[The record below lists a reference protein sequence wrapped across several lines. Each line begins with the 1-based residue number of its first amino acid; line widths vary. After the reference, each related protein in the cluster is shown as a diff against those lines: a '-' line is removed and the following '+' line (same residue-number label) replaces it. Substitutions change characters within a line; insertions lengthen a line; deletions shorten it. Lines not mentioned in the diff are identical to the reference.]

1 MQSKDIAVYHQM
13 CQTTTTLQSNYAS
26 TILFKL
32 KSSILKKTNTV
43 NNNNDNNNTNSNN
56 DFIRI
61 TSMCW
66 LFAH

>member
-1 MQSKDIAVYHQM
+1 MQSKDIAVYH
-13 CQTTTTLQSNYAS
+13 QTTTTLQSNYAS

-43 NNNNDNNNTNSNN
+43 NNINNNNSNN
-56 DFIRI
+56 DFVSS
-61 TSMCW
+61 TSTSW